1 MKIGDMILVQWSDTD
16 DTTVGIIIN
25 MDQDLVTKHV
35 EIYADNQTGW
45 FTSRELLQIKH
56 GVI

>member
-1 MKIGDMILVQWSDTD
+1 MKIGDMVLVQWSDTD

-35 EIYADNQTGW
+35 EIYAANQTGW

-56 GVI
+56 RAT